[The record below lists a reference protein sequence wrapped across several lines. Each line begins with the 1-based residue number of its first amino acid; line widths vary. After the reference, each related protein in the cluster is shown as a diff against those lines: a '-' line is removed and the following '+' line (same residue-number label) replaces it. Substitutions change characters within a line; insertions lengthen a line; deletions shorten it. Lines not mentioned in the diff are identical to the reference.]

1 MDYKVQISQII
12 RISKLYNFF
21 EVLFAVS
28 KRSKNN
34 SKFKGVLLIITLSI
48 I

>member
-12 RISKLYNFF
+12 RISKLCNFF
-21 EVLFAVS
+21 EVLFPVS
-28 KRSKNN
+28 KCSKNN